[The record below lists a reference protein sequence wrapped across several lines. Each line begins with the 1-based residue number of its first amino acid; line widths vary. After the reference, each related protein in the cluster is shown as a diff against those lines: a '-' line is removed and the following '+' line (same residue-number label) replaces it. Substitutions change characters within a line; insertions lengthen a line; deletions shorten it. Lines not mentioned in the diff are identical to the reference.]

1 MRGGTKGFLSP
12 GFFTLATLITQKD
25 KLMKSVVAV
34 IVLLLGAYLLY
45 LGIPQGMQPPIV
57 SGIAFILIGA
67 VWLLDG
73 RRS

>member
-1 MRGGTKGFLSP
+1 
-12 GFFTLATLITQKD
+12 
-25 KLMKSVVAV
+25 MKSIAAV
-34 IVLLLGAYLLY
+34 IVLMLGAYLLY

-57 SGIAFILIGA
+57 SGIAFFVIGA